1 MAKSKET
8 TELEGTPIEEVSVQE
23 IIEAIKPKTLYV
35 RRQSQRI
42 PSETNVSE
50 LPQLYY
56 QLDVVSTQTLIEN
69 IIKPIEQVNTA
80 PSKTDTKSIP
90 IPEIETQ
97 TII

>member
-1 MAKSKET
+1 MAKSRET
-8 TELEGTPIEEVSVQE
+8 TELEVTPIEEVNAQE

-56 QLDVVSTQTLIEN
+56 QLDVVSTQTLIEKKN
-69 IIKPIEQVNTA
+69 YNRKKLTQPLYPLIKG
-80 PSKTDTKSIP
+80 
-90 IPEIETQ
+90 
-97 TII
+97 

>member
-1 MAKSKET
+1 MAISKET

-56 QLDVVSTQTLIEN
+56 QLGVVSTQTLIEKKN
-69 IIKPIEQVNTA
+69 YNRKKLTQPLYPLIKG
-80 PSKTDTKSIP
+80 
-90 IPEIETQ
+90 
-97 TII
+97 